1 MKVKARRGRVK
12 WTTANCGCCA
22 IVHRKARLRD
32 NAIIQEALEEISNTL
47 DCEAV

>member
-12 WTTANCGCCA
+12 WTTASCGCCA

-32 NAIIQEALEEISNTL
+32 NAIIQEALEEIHTQ
-47 DCEAV
+47 EEEWV